1 MGVIRMLRIAI
12 LENEEA
18 AKNIMFSLAQKLQEE
33 DCCFY
38 CFKKISQFAKA
49 EADKEFHVVIFH
61 EKMEIPRVTQSF
73 VLNKPQR
80 IIIYTKTKLSPS
92 EQQILPFARIFYVE
106 RKHIQREM
114 ERILPYIQ
122 KLIRNQDDYLFSYN
136 NVKVPLKISDIY
148 YIEKEDKLLVYHT
161 RRGEF
166 RERKNMKDAYEDFK
180 VYNFL
185 WIHVSYLVN
194 MSYILKIEN
203 DMVMLPSIHLPIS
216 RSKKAEV
223 LSTFHKL
230 IE

>member
-1 MGVIRMLRIAI
+1 MLRIAI

-18 AKNIMFSLAQKLQEE
+18 AKNIMFSLAQYLQEE

-49 EADKEFHVVIFH
+49 EAEKEFHVVIFH
-61 EKMEIPRVTQSF
+61 EKMEVPRITQSF
-73 VLNKPQR
+73 VLRKPQR
-80 IIIYTKTKLSPS
+80 IIIYTKTKISAS
-92 EQQILPFARIFYVE
+92 EQQILPFSRIFYVE
-106 RKHIQREM
+106 RKHLQSEM
-114 ERILPYIQ
+114 ERILPHMQ
-122 KLIRNQDDYLFSYN
+122 KLLRNQDEYLFFYN

-148 YIEKEDKLLVYHT
+148 YIEKEGKLLVYHT

-166 RERKNMKDAYEDFK
+166 RERKNMKDAYEIFK
-180 VYNFL
+180 PYNFL

-194 MSYILKIEN
+194 IMYIMKIEN
-203 DMVMLPSIHLPIS
+203 DMVMLPSLHLPIS

-223 LSTFHKL
+223 LSAFYSL